1 MKLILAKHRLTLQ
14 RLLASVL
21 MLLFVVANT
30 HVALGQTPPAAPTPA
45 AKPADDAGSVEA
57 LWSERLS
64 AIETHFEKLL
74 ATIPKLPA
82 EFERLQASFA
92 ATLSGWSTAQFL
104 GAIALL
110 AAAAAAAA
118 FAFRRL
124 TRRPMQG
131 AATGEIVDVSG
142 RLRKVGLINM
152 LNIGEVVVAAIAL
165 IVVFLALRLP
175 NALGL
180 IVLPFMAAGAG
191 FYLIA
196 ALLRGA
202 FARKLPAETASQLA
216 LLPVTEPEAKW
227 WWRRLLAFAA
237 VLLFGWALAVAISR
251 LGAPLPVR
259 QLIVYALG
267 LGLVAL
273 ALAMIWGR
281 RGAANATASG
291 LRSFGRIAMTAIVL
305 VIWCAWV
312 AGAKGLLNVL
322 LIGTCLYLAIAVERA
337 IVKHLLTPAA
347 VDGAD
352 KGISPVLAVAIERTF
367 RAILIV
373 AAVALLL
380 DAWRIDFVGMVGG
393 QHGPL
398 ERIVQAAAHALVIVL
413 LIDLSWS
420 ILNALIKK
428 ALTGKVA
435 EGDLT
440 EEVAQREARMRTLLP
455 ILRNI
460 VGVVLV
466 VLGAL
471 MALAAFGV
479 EIGPLIAGA
488 GVVGVAVGFGAQT
501 LVKDVFSGVFYL
513 LDDAFRVGEY
523 VQSGNYKG
531 VVESFSLRSV
541 KLRHHRGPLFTVPFG
556 ELGAIQNMSR
566 DWVIDKMVI
575 NVAYG
580 SDFDKAKKIVKQIG
594 RELIE
599 DPELGR
605 DIIEPLKMQGVEE
618 FGDYGVTIRLKM
630 MTKPGKQFVLRRR
643 ANSMI
648 KKRFDEAGIKF
659 ALPSIQ
665 VSGDATA
672 SAAATHQ
679 AMTARASEPPP

>member
-1 MKLILAKHRLTLQ
+1 MMLFLAENRPALH
-14 RLLASVL
+14 RLLASAL
-21 MLLFVVANT
+21 IFVFVAAGAQ
-30 HVALGQTPPAAPTPA
+30 VALGQTPPAAPAAVPA
-45 AKPADDAGSVEA
+45 NDAASLEA

-64 AIETHFEKLL
+64 AIETHFERLL
-74 ATIPKLPA
+74 ATIPTLPA

-110 AAAAAAAA
+110 AAAAAVAA
-118 FAFRRL
+118 FALRRATRRL
-124 TRRPMQG
+124 RQS
-131 AATGEIVDVSG
+131 AASGEVMDVGG
-142 RLRKVGLINM
+142 RLRKVALFSL
-152 LNIGEVVVAAIAL
+152 LNIGEVIAAAIAL

-180 IVLPFMAAGAG
+180 VLLPLMAAGAS
-191 FYLIA
+191 FYLVA
-196 ALLRGA
+196 AILRSA
-202 FARKLPAETASQLA
+202 FARGLPAETAGQLA
-216 LLPVTEPEAKW
+216 MVPVTPHEAKW

-237 VLLFGWALAVAISR
+237 VFLFGWAIAVVINR
-251 LGAPLPVR
+251 LGAPKEVR
-259 QLIVYALG
+259 QLVAYALG

-273 ALAMIWGR
+273 ALAMTWGR
-281 RGAANATASG
+281 RGAADRATG
-291 LRSFGRIAMTAIVL
+291 GFHSFGRIVLTGIVL

-312 AGAKGLLNVL
+312 AGAKGLLNVT
-322 LIGTCLYLAIAVERA
+322 LIGAILYLAIATERA
-337 IVKHLLTPAA
+337 IVKHLLTPTAA
-347 VDGAD
+347 EGSD
-352 KGISPVLAVAIERTF
+352 KEVSPVLAVAIDRTL
-367 RAILIV
+367 RAIMIV
-373 AAVALLL
+373 AAVAFLL
-380 DAWRIDFVGMVGG
+380 DAWGIDFVGMVGG

-398 ERIVQAAAHALVIVL
+398 ERIVQAAAHALVIIL

-428 ALTGKVA
+428 ALTGKPV
-435 EGDLT
+435 EGDLS
-440 EEVAQREARMRTLLP
+440 EEVVQREARMRTLLP

-594 RELIE
+594 RELME

-618 FGDYGVTIRLKM
+618 FGDYGINIRLKM

-643 ANSMI
+643 ANAMI
-648 KKRFDEAGIKF
+648 KKRFDEAGIQF
-659 ALPSIQ
+659 ALPTIQ
-665 VSGDATA
+665 VSGDSTA
-672 SAAATHQ
+672 GAAAALQ
-679 AMTARASEPPP
+679 ARTARAGETPS

>member
-1 MKLILAKHRLTLQ
+1 
-14 RLLASVL
+14 
-21 MLLFVVANT
+21 
-30 HVALGQTPPAAPTPA
+30 
-45 AKPADDAGSVEA
+45 
-57 LWSERLS
+57 
-64 AIETHFEKLL
+64 LL

-82 EFERLQASFA
+82 ELEGLQANFPT
-92 ATLSGWSTAQFL
+92 TLSGWTTAQFL
-104 GAIALL
+104 GAIALM
-110 AAAAAAAA
+110 AASAAFAA
-118 FAFRRL
+118 FAFRKI
-124 TRRPMQG
+124 TRRPRR
-131 AATGEIVDVSG
+131 AATGPAMDVIG
-142 RLRKVGLINM
+142 RLRKVALIGM
-152 LNIGEVVVAAIAL
+152 LNVGEAAIAAIAL
-165 IVVFLALRLP
+165 VIVFLALGFP
-175 NALGL
+175 GALGL
-180 IVLPFMAAGAG
+180 VILPFMAAGIG
-191 FYLIA
+191 FYLVVAI
-196 ALLRGA
+196 LRSA
-202 FARKLPAETASQLA
+202 FARGLPAEAASQLA
-216 LLPVTEPEAKW
+216 MLPLSQPEAT
-227 WWRRLLAFAA
+227 WWRRWLLAFAA
-237 VLLFGWALAVAISR
+237 VFLFGWAIAVAFGR
-251 LGAPLPVR
+251 LGAPQELR
-259 QLIVYALG
+259 QLVAYGLG

-273 ALAMIWGR
+273 ALTMIWGSR
-281 RGAANATASG
+281 NPADRTAG
-291 LRSFGRIAMTAIVL
+291 GFRSFGRIVMTGIVL

-312 AGAKGLLNVL
+312 AGAKGLLNLL
-322 LIGTCLYLAIAVERA
+322 LIGTFLYLAIATERA
-337 IVKHLLTPAA
+337 IVKHLLTPAGA
-347 VDGAD
+347 EEAD
-352 KGISPVLAVAIERTF
+352 KEFSPVLGVAIDRTL

-380 DAWRIDFVGMVGG
+380 DAWGIDFVGMVGG
-393 QHGPL
+393 QRGPL
-398 ERIVQAAAHALVIVL
+398 ERIVQAAAHALVIIL
-413 LIDLSWS
+413 LVDLSWS

-428 ALTGKVA
+428 ALTGKTVD
-435 EGDLT
+435 GDLS

-594 RELIE
+594 RELAE

-643 ANSMI
+643 ANAMI
-648 KKRFDEAGIKF
+648 KKRFDEAGLKF
-659 ALPSIQ
+659 ALPMIQ
-665 VSGDATA
+665 VSGDSTA
-672 SAAATHQ
+672 GAAAAHQ
-679 AMTARASEPPP
+679 AMAAKAAETPL